1 MAAPTIKGDGAH
13 LEPGS
18 PYTQLWYLRPHL
30 LAAGQRQR
38 KSSMGPTQGSHWQSS
53 QEHRLQSM
61 APIPHPHPHP
71 SSGERRQ
78 GDKVRRSWLLR
89 ELAPTGR
96 GGLGHR

>member
-38 KSSMGPTQGSHWQSS
+38 ARWVPLGGPTGRAARNISCG
-53 QEHRLQSM
+53 
-61 APIPHPHPHP
+61 AFPHTHP

-89 ELAPTGR
+89 ELTPTGR